1 MVGLGVL
8 LAFRGL
14 GVYAAQN
21 LVQIVDYDVFQ
32 DRHFVLNFEELSHLL
47 IVGGL
52 GQLVGELFLV
62 DEVGKGGFDVLDESG
77 DGVVAVEGVKF
88 GGRVGSGV
96 LEGSSG
102 RSF

>member
-21 LVQIVDYDVFQ
+21 LVQIVDYDVLQ

-47 IVGGL
+47 RVGGL
-52 GQLVGELFLV
+52 G
-62 DEVGKGGFDVLDESG
+62 
-77 DGVVAVEGVKF
+77 
-88 GGRVGSGV
+88 
-96 LEGSSG
+96 
-102 RSF
+102 

>member
-1 MVGLGVL
+1 M
-8 LAFRGL
+8 
-14 GVYAAQN
+14 
-21 LVQIVDYDVFQ
+21 
-32 DRHFVLNFEELSHLL
+32 
-47 IVGGL
+47 
-52 GQLVGELFLV
+52 GELFLV